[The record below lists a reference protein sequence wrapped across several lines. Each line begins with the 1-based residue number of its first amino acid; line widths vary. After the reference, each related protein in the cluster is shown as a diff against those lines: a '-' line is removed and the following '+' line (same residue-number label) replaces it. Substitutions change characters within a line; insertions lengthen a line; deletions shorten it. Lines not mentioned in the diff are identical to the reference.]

1 MRLKTISMPVILLLA
16 SFSVSAEFPATTSD
30 VSAASVSQ
38 TSPAVSLLHNY
49 QQAFHQRQYELSYIV
64 VRQGHIEPVRLIH
77 GVVNGIEVAHRVYLN
92 GPANEAVYR
101 DGTVAFF
108 EPGQSPYSLASSR
121 LPGMFGNLAAVK
133 LEALQAN
140 FDLVIA
146 GKSRVAGRPAQVM
159 RIVPKSS
166 DLYGLYLWIDY
177 ASHLPLRLDVV
188 DQNGE
193 LIEQHMAVT
202 LAEYE
207 KPNEWMTELASLEL
221 PSTVMGKESVG
232 KQEHQINW
240 RLGWSPKG
248 MKVAQKEQHSLAAL
262 SESVDYIKLSDGLFD
277 ISVYANAI
285 GKTNPLREQLV
296 RQGATS
302 LHTLVKQGIEFT
314 VVGEIPPETASKIAD
329 DVKIGPYLEAPLE
342 PVQ

>member
-16 SFSVSAEFPATTSD
+16 SFSVSAESPVTTSD
-30 VSAASVSQ
+30 ASATSVSQ

-77 GVVNGIEVAHRVYLN
+77 GVVNGVEVAHRVYLN

-101 DGTVAFF
+101 EGTVAFF

-133 LEALQAN
+133 LEDLQSN

-188 DQNGE
+188 DQTGE

-207 KPNEWMTELASLEL
+207 KPSEWMTELASLEL
-221 PSTVMGKESVG
+221 PSTVMGKESVD

-248 MKVAQKEQHSLAAL
+248 MKVAQKEQHSLAAI

-277 ISVYANAI
+277 ISVYANAV

-302 LHTLVKQGIEFT
+302 LHTVVRKGIEIT
-314 VVGEIPPETASKIAD
+314 VVGEIPPETASKMAD
-329 DVKIGPYLEAPLE
+329 SVTIGPYFEKPIE
-342 PVQ
+342 PAQ